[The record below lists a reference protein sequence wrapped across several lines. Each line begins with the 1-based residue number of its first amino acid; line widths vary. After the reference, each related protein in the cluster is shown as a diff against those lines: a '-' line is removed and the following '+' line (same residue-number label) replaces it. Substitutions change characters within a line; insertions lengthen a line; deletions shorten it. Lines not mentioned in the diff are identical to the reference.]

1 VVRLIP
7 VVRKG
12 VTVWIEDAPTHCA
25 EGHQQLVPTYGGCPV
40 CDEPVR
46 SWRCR
51 AGGGCKAPALIDDE
65 HEHYSRR
72 RITG

>member
-1 VVRLIP
+1 MVRLIP
-7 VVRKG
+7 LEG
-12 VTVWIEDAPTHCA
+12 GGWIEDAPTHCA

-51 AGGGCKAPALIDDE
+51 ADGCEAPAQIDDE
-65 HEHYSRR
+65 HLHYGRR
-72 RITG
+72 RQRSST